1 MVPVFMGRQIK
12 RALRVAAEDSALP
25 DTTKRVLL
33 DRIMGMLQTE
43 EINQHKWLRIKS
55 VTQDD
60 MTLSIELV
68 INYQA
73 EFRG

>member
-12 RALRVAAEDSALP
+12 QALRVAAEDSALP
-25 DTTKRVLL
+25 DITKMVLL
-33 DRIMGMLQTE
+33 DRIMGMLQIE
-43 EINQHKWLRIKS
+43 EINRHKLLQIKS

-68 INYQA
+68 INWQA
-73 EFRG
+73 ELRG